1 MKGSEALTA
10 VHGKNYEVRKSTSC
24 VVVLIPDVDLTD
36 QLHSLHDSMQ
46 KINDRKII

>member
-24 VVVLIPDVDLTD
+24 VVVLIPDVDLTK
-36 QLHSLHDSMQ
+36 QTTCFPCMIQ
-46 KINDRKII
+46 CRK